1 MKNALLSLALLLSI
15 LGTANAT
22 LAYVTC
28 GSHLNGDNVHV
39 GNDSDCN
46 GRISCPSRSHPICV
60 YKGWS
65 NKLNKAIFGCECSTP
80 GNGP

>member
-1 MKNALLSLALLLSI
+1 MKKILLSLALLNI
-15 LGTANAT
+15 LGTASLN
-22 LAYVTC
+22 LAYSFKTC
-28 GSHLNGDNVHV
+28 GSHLSGDAHV
-39 GNDSDCN
+39 GTDSDCN
-46 GRISCPSRSHPICV
+46 GRISCPSRSHPICR